1 METRLLASILETPE
15 GQEADAIL
23 RACVHCGFCTATCPT
38 YQVLGDELDGPRG
51 RIYLI
56 KQALEGG
63 EVTQKTQL
71 HLDRCLTCR
80 SCETTCPSGVRY
92 GRLVDIG
99 RKFVDDRVGR
109 APVDAAK
116 RSALRRGLLSK
127 SLFGT
132 ALAVGRFAKPFLPR
146 SLASSI
152 PGARSEGIWPS
163 PRHARRVLI
172 ALGCVQPSLAPN
184 IDAATARVFDRAGIS
199 AIPVEGGGCCGALS
213 YHLSE
218 HDEARALARRNID
231 AWWPHVERGAEAIVV
246 TASGCGVMVR
256 DYGHILAQD
265 PAYAEKAARIAALA
279 RDPVE
284 LVSAAWPDL
293 SGRLVAE
300 RTQQTLA
307 FHPPCTL
314 QHGMQIRGEVE
325 RLLDDAGYTLVPV
338 ADPHLCC
345 GSAGT
350 YSILQ
355 PELAGQLK
363 SNKLRALE
371 AHRPEI
377 IATANIGCMTHLQSG
392 TRIPIRHWIEL
403 IDIATAGSPREAT
416 ADDRGATKL
425 AEAR

>member
-1 METRLLASILETPE
+1 METNLLPALLETPE
-15 GQEADAIL
+15 GREADAIL

-38 YQVLGDELDGPRG
+38 YQLLGDELDGPRG

-63 EVTQKTQL
+63 DVTAKTQL

-99 RKFVDDRVGR
+99 RKYVDDRVGR
-109 APVDAAK
+109 STIDAAK

-127 SLFGT
+127 SLFGA
-132 ALAVGRFAKPFLPR
+132 ALTLGRFARPFLPR
-146 SLASSI
+146 ALADSI
-152 PGARSEGIWPS
+152 PSVHGAGEWPP
-163 PRHARRVLI
+163 PRHARTVVL

-184 IDAATARVFDRAGIS
+184 IDAATARVLDRVGIS
-199 AIPVEGGGCCGALS
+199 AIAVDGARCCGALS

-218 HDEARALARRNID
+218 HDEARELARRNID

-256 DYGHILAQD
+256 DYGHVFAGD
-265 PAYAEKAARIAALA
+265 PRYAGRAERIAALA
-279 RDPVE
+279 RDPAE
-284 LVSAAWPDL
+284 LVAQAWPAL
-293 SGRLVAE
+293 STQVAGV
-300 RTQQTLA
+300 RTRRRLA
-307 FHPPCTL
+307 FHSPCSL
-314 QHGMQIRGEVE
+314 QHGLKIRGVVE
-325 RLLDDAGYTLVPV
+325 PLLRDAGFELLPV
-338 ADPHLCC
+338 ADAHLCC

-355 PELAGQLK
+355 PELAGRLK
-363 SNKLRALE
+363 ANKLQALE
-371 AHRPEI
+371 ALRPDV

-392 TRIPIRHWIEL
+392 TGIPIRHWVEL
-403 IDIATAGSPREAT
+403 VDIATAST
-416 ADDRGATKL
+416 ADSPATTGPSPN
-425 AEAR
+425 AGTPQ